1 MDFVIENYIW
11 FLIIGVV
18 LVMALIGYIAEKT
31 DFVKEK
37 EPKEKKQ
44 KKSKKNVEEVAVET
58 KEEPQVEQSEVA
70 PQPQVSQSTTT
81 TGTAMDWDLPSTI
94 GEVSGSSVDEISN
107 TPVGTVSDMSDPM
120 VEPEEMTSLPEA
132 SLTIDNGSEEEV
144 VDLSDVT
151 TQLEPQL
158 AEAKFQIAPDQED
171 VAPVEETKI
180 SSKKKKGKK
189 KKETKETST
198 DDNSSL
204 DDIWKF

>member
-44 KKSKKNVEEVAVET
+44 KKSKKNVKEVAEET
-58 KEEPQVEQSEVA
+58 KEEPQLEQSEVA
-70 PQPQVSQSTTT
+70 PQPEVPQST
-81 TGTAMDWDLPSTI
+81 TGTAMDWELPSTV
-94 GEVSGSSVDEISN
+94 GEVSSSSVDDISN
-107 TPVGTVSDMSDPM
+107 IPVDVMNDMSTST
-120 VEPEEMTSLPEA
+120 VEPGEMSSLPEA
-132 SLTIDNGSEEEV
+132 NLEINNDSEEEV

-158 AEAKFQIAPDQED
+158 AEAKFQIAPE
-171 VAPVEETKI
+171 PEEITPI
-180 SSKKKKGKK
+180 DEKKTSAKQKKGKK
-189 KKETKETST
+189 KKETKETSV

>member
-44 KKSKKNVEEVAVET
+44 KKSKKNVEEVAEET
-58 KEEPQVEQSEVA
+58 KAEPQVEQSEVA
-70 PQPQVSQSTTT
+70 PQPEVPQST
-81 TGTAMDWDLPSTI
+81 TGTAMDWELPSTV
-94 GEVSGSSVDEISN
+94 GEVSSSSVDDISN
-107 TPVGTVSDMSDPM
+107 IPVDVMNDMSTST
-120 VEPEEMTSLPEA
+120 VEPGEMSLLPEA
-132 SLTIDNGSEEEV
+132 NLEINNDSEEEV

-158 AEAKFQIAPDQED
+158 AEAKFQIAPE
-171 VAPVEETKI
+171 PEEITPI
-180 SSKKKKGKK
+180 DEKKTSAKQKKGKK
-189 KKETKETST
+189 KKETKETSV
-198 DDNSSL
+198 

>member
-44 KKSKKNVEEVAVET
+44 KKSKKNVEEVVEEA

-70 PQPQVSQSTTT
+70 PQPEVPQST
-81 TGTAMDWDLPSTI
+81 TGTAMDWELPSTV
-94 GEVSGSSVDEISN
+94 GEVSSSSVDDISN
-107 TPVGTVSDMSDPM
+107 IPVDIMNDMSTST
-120 VEPEEMTSLPEA
+120 VEPEEMSSLPEA
-132 SLTIDNGSEEEV
+132 NLGIDNGSEEEV

-158 AEAKFQIAPDQED
+158 AEAKFQIAPE
-171 VAPVEETKI
+171 PEEITPIDEKKT
-180 SSKKKKGKK
+180 SAKKKKGKK
-189 KKETKETST
+189 KKETKETSV
-198 DDNSSL
+198 